1 MTLISVIQFMTRQL
15 LSLSVITFFFTV
27 LNPVVRLFHYNS
39 YSKGEINNSY
49 SSRTLQKRLGFFFKP
64 RVAIPEGLV
73 PFYRNLKINV
83 IHPSHLNECKFK
95 AAFPLLTNPLN
106 ASTSLKAKS
115 VVQVWHNKKDSNN
128 WM

>member
-49 SSRTLQKRLGFFFKP
+49 SSRTLQKRLGFFF
-64 RVAIPEGLV
+64 
-73 PFYRNLKINV
+73 
-83 IHPSHLNECKFK
+83 
-95 AAFPLLTNPLN
+95 T
-106 ASTSLKAKS
+106 
-115 VVQVWHNKKDSNN
+115 
-128 WM
+128 